1 MAAINTNVMT
11 NCNLYLEDKSLLGA
25 VKEIKFPVLKWEMKD
40 HEALGMV
47 GKIKLPVGISALEGD
62 ITFNSFYPDAMKK
75 MAKPKK
81 FIKLIAMASLE
92 VYGATG
98 LEDEHPMVVSMNA
111 LFNEVP
117 LGNFKQQDNVDWPT
131 KISVYNFEQKIKG
144 EVIAKFN
151 AMTNE
156 YEVAGEDVLAKY
168 RTNIGG

>member
-1 MAAINTNVMT
+1 MAAINTNLMT
-11 NCNLYLEDKSLLGA
+11 NCNLYLADKSTLGA
-25 VKEIKFPVLKWEMKD
+25 VKEIKFPALKWEMKD

-98 LEDEHPMVVSMNA
+98 LEDEHPMVLTMNA

-117 LGNFKQQDNVDWPT
+117 LGNFKQQDNVDWQT
-131 KISVYNFEQKIKG
+131 KITVFDFEQKIKG
-144 EVIAKFN
+144 EVICKFN
-151 AMTNE
+151 ALTNT
-156 YEVAGEDVLAKY
+156 YEVAGEDVLTKY
-168 RTNIGG
+168 RANIGG